1 MVVVVVVVVRV
12 VVVDVVFVD
21 VVPVAVEVVL
31 SLASNPYAIWASGC
45 KKEINMNSYT
55 NWEFDLPCTY

>member
-45 KKEINMNSYT
+45 KKEINMN
-55 NWEFDLPCTY
+55 NFMN

>member
-12 VVVDVVFVD
+12 VVVDVVFVE
-21 VVPVAVEVVL
+21 VVPIAVEVVL

-45 KKEINMNSYT
+45 KNEIKTNNLMN
-55 NWEFDLPCTY
+55 

>member
-12 VVVDVVFVD
+12 VVVMVVVVDVVFVE
-21 VVPVAVEVVL
+21 VVPVAVVL

-45 KKEINMNSYT
+45 KNEINMN
-55 NWEFDLPCTY
+55 NFMN